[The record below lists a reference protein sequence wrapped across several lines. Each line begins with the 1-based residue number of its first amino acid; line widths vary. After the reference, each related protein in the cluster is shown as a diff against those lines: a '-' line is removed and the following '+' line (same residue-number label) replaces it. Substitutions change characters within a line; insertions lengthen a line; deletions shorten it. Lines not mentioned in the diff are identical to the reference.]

1 MEDCVE
7 FTISLHKKPLVESMV
22 SKIQQ
27 KFNVSIVL
35 QLRFQTVALL
45 WLEKNAVI
53 MENSANPLFYKSSF
67 VFTV

>member
-7 FTISLHKKPLVESMV
+7 FTIGLHKKPLVESMV
-22 SKIQQ
+22 SKIEQ

-45 WLEKNAVI
+45 
-53 MENSANPLFYKSSF
+53 
-67 VFTV
+67 